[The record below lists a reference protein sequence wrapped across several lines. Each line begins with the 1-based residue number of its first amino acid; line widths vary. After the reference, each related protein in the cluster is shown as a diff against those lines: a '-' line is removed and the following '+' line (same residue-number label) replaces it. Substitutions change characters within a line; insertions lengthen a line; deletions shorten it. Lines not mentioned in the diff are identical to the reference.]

1 MSLLSAA
8 FIAVTTGIVGISAYF
23 NASWHSFVHQWIPHL
38 APAVVLAFALLG
50 LAGGLVTHDLDIVG
64 AERGW
69 FAAAHLIAPLSFV
82 ATVGLLCLGRNAF
95 HGEGLFTPGLTVAA
109 SVIGA
114 ISLTAIAMLSGQ
126 QLRRHPRGRR
136 RHLFWLM
143 SMDTICVAA
152 LAALVFVYL
161 FVPLPG

>member
-8 FIAVTTGIVGISAYF
+8 FVAVTTGIVGISAYF
-23 NASWHSFVHQWIPHL
+23 NVSRDSFVHQWIAHL

-50 LAGGLVTHDLDIVG
+50 LAGGLVVQDVEVVG

-69 FAAAHLIAPLSFV
+69 FAAAHVIAPASLF
-82 ATVGLLCLGRNAF
+82 ATVALSCLGRNAF
-95 HGEGLFTPGLTVAA
+95 HGQRLFTPGLTVAA
-109 SVIGA
+109 SVAGA
-114 ISLTAIAMLSGQ
+114 ISLTAIAMLAGQ

-143 SMDTICVAA
+143 SMDTVCVAA
-152 LAALVFVYL
+152 IAALVFVYL
-161 FVPLPG
+161 FLALPG